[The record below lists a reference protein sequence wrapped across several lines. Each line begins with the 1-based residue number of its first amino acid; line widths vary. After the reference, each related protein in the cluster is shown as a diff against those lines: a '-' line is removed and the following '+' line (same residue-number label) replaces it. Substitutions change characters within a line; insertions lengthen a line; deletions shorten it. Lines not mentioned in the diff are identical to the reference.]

1 MDSAQANRT
10 NRIGEHNIRFAV
22 ILMLIANISL
32 SLNAAFIKL
41 LSATYDIGEITFVR
55 FAIQFSLVFVT
66 FITGREVL
74 SRLPPLRSLFMLF
87 AAASLILCTT
97 LLFSIA
103 ITYIPIS
110 SATTALFTA
119 PLIVVLLAGSLLGET
134 VGLYRWMAVGLG
146 MLGAIIVMRPGLG
159 SQHWAIFLALSGAV
173 TTALFHLA
181 TRKLAQSLDPET
193 SMVCISLICF
203 LVSGLGWS
211 VAWSAPVSIA
221 DGAWFLLLGAT
232 GWIGHFLFLR
242 AMKWAQASRLAP
254 LSYIQLVTASALGYL
269 FFAQVPDLWTMAG
282 ASMIAASGLLCGA
295 LEPAKA

>member
-1 MDSAQANRT
+1 
-10 NRIGEHNIRFAV
+10 
-22 ILMLIANISL
+22 MLIANISL

-55 FAIQFSLVFVT
+55 HAIQFSLV

-87 AAASLILCTT
+87 AAASSQLCTT

-119 PLIVVLLAGSLLGET
+119 PLIVALLAGSLLGET

-146 MLGAIIVMRPGLG
+146 MLGAIVVMRPGLG
-159 SQHWAIFLALSGAV
+159 TQHWAIFLALSGAV

-181 TRKLAQSLDPET
+181 TRKLAQYLDPET

-203 LVSGLGWS
+203 LLSGLGWS
-211 VAWSAPVSIA
+211 VEWRVPVSIA

-242 AMKWAQASRLAP
+242 AMKWAQASTLAP
-254 LSYIQLVTASALGYL
+254 LSYIQLVAASALGYL

-282 ASMIAASGLLCGA
+282 ASMIAASGVLGGT